1 VLKAHPQICEGHVPV
16 KLWLCTPDGKRL
28 EATSNWIAFRA
39 NSYPKLKP
47 ALQKKH
53 PGVPWP

>member
-1 VLKAHPQICEGHVPV
+1 VPV
-16 KLWLCTPDGKRL
+16 KLWLCSPDGKRL
-28 EATSNWIAFRA
+28 EATFNWAAFRA

-53 PGVPWP
+53 AGVPWP